1 MHLVATKKISKN
13 YYFIPVIIK
22 VPPQFFFTPE
32 CQLEIS
38 LKPTSEKN
46 VFHSDSENSDIMEIP
61 HSSGQE

>member
-1 MHLVATKKISKN
+1 M
-13 YYFIPVIIK
+13 K

-38 LKPTSEKN
+38 LKPTSKKN
-46 VFHSDSENSDIMEIP
+46 VFHSDSENSDIIEIP